1 MKNYLI
7 IITLI
12 FSFNL
17 LNAQEDD
24 VVANGASYIQVDYI
38 KTVPGKNYGQIL
50 NEKWAKLAEKRI
62 KEGTIVGWDAWWN
75 MNSTDESNH
84 DILLVTLLS
93 DIDSIGAGA
102 GIRRAFPEMTDD
114 EVAEFNKKNREARKI
129 VNTTIYKV
137 VDNYFK
143 QDSVPKIALTNYMKV
158 THGDEF
164 EYEEMEKEYKQTVEA
179 SGKAGWALHKRVDRF
194 GSGLNNNYI
203 TVDFYNKMSE
213 MMDERAPTF
222 EMSKEQREK
231 HDEIQKLR
239 RHVYSDTHWNFISL
253 R

>member
-1 MKNYLI
+1 MKNYFFNLI
-7 IITLI
+7 LF
-12 FSFNL
+12 FSFSL
-17 LNAQEDD
+17 ITAQEED
-24 VVANGASYIQVDYI
+24 VVGNGANYIQVDYI

-84 DILLVTLLS
+84 DIMLVTLIK
-93 DIDSIGAGA
+93 DIDSIGAGS
-102 GIRRAFPEMTDD
+102 GILRAFPEMTEE
-114 EVAEFNKKNREARKI
+114 EVVEFNKTNREARKI
-129 VNTTIYKV
+129 VNSTIYKV

-143 QDSVPKIALTNYMKV
+143 QDSVPNIAVVNYMKV
-158 THGDEF
+158 APGDEF
-164 EYEEMEKEYKQTVEA
+164 EYEKMEKEYKSFVEE
-179 SGKAGWALHKRVDRF
+179 SPKAGWAVHKRVDRV
-194 GSGLNNNYI
+194 GTSLNNNYI

-213 MMDERAPTF
+213 MMSERGPTL
-222 EMSKEQREK
+222 EMSEEFAEDYKKMNQ
-231 HDEIQKLR
+231 LR

>member
-1 MKNYLI
+1 MV
-7 IITLI
+7 
-12 FSFNL
+12 FL
-17 LNAQEDD
+17 L
-24 VVANGASYIQVDYI
+24 
-38 KTVPGKNYGQIL
+38 
-50 NEKWAKLAEKRI
+50 
-62 KEGTIVGWDAWWN
+62 
-75 MNSTDESNH
+75 
-84 DILLVTLLS
+84 
-93 DIDSIGAGA
+93 
-102 GIRRAFPEMTDD
+102 
-114 EVAEFNKKNREARKI
+114 
-129 VNTTIYKV
+129 
-137 VDNYFK
+137 DNYFK

-164 EYEEMEKEYKQTVEA
+164 EYEKMEKEYKQTVEA
-179 SGKAGWALHKRVDRF
+179 SGKAGWAVHKRVDRF
-194 GSGLNNNYI
+194 GSGLNNNYM

>member
-1 MKNYLI
+1 MK
-7 IITLI
+7 
-12 FSFNL
+12 L
-17 LNAQEDD
+17 LNL
-24 VVANGASYIQVDYI
+24 I
-38 KTVPGKNYGQIL
+38 
-50 NEKWAKLAEKRI
+50 KRI
-62 KEGTIVGWDAWWN
+62 EK
-75 MNSTDESNH
+75 
-84 DILLVTLLS
+84 L
-93 DIDSIGAGA
+93 
-102 GIRRAFPEMTDD
+102 
-114 EVAEFNKKNREARKI
+114 RKI

-179 SGKAGWALHKRVDRF
+179 SGKAGWAVHKRVDRF
-194 GSGLNNNYI
+194 GSGLNNNYM

>member
-1 MKNYLI
+1 MKNYLF
-7 IITLI
+7 IITLF
-12 FSFNL
+12 FSFGL
-17 LNAQEDD
+17 ITAQEDD
-24 VVANGASYIQVDYI
+24 GVANGASYIQVDYI

-84 DILLVTLLS
+84 DIMLVTLLT
-93 DIDSIGAGA
+93 DIDSINAGA
-102 GIRRAFPEMTDD
+102 GILRAFPDMTEE
-114 EVAEFNKKNREARKI
+114 EVADFNKKNREARKI
-129 VNTTIYKV
+129 VNSTIYKV

-143 QDSVPKIALTNYMKV
+143 QDSVPNIAVVNYMKV
-158 THGDEF
+158 APGDEF
-164 EYEEMEKEYKQTVEA
+164 DYEKMEKEYKTNVEA
-179 SGKAGWALHKRVDRF
+179 SPKAGWAVHKRVDRV
-194 GSGLNNNYI
+194 GTNLSNNYI

-213 MMDERAPTF
+213 MMLERAPTW
-222 EMSKEQREK
+222 EMSEDFAEEYEK
-231 HDEIQKLR
+231 IQKLR

>member
-1 MKNYLI
+1 
-7 IITLI
+7 
-12 FSFNL
+12 
-17 LNAQEDD
+17 
-24 VVANGASYIQVDYI
+24 
-38 KTVPGKNYGQIL
+38 
-50 NEKWAKLAEKRI
+50 
-62 KEGTIVGWDAWWN
+62 

-84 DILLVTLLS
+84 DILLVTLLT
-93 DIDSIGAGA
+93 DIDSIGAGT

-114 EVAEFNKKNREARKI
+114 EVTEFNKKNREARKI

-164 EYEEMEKEYKQTVEA
+164 EYEKMEKEYKSNVED
-179 SGKAGWALHKRVDRF
+179 SPKAGWAVHKRVDRV
-194 GSGLNNNYI
+194 GSNLGYNYV

-213 MMDERAPTF
+213 IMLERAPTW
-222 EMSKEQREK
+222 EMTEEFAQEYDK
-231 HDEIQKLR
+231 IQKLR
-239 RHVYSDTHWNFISL
+239 KHVYSDTHWNFITL

>member
-1 MKNYLI
+1 MKNYFF
-7 IITLI
+7 TLI
-12 FSFNL
+12 LFFSIGFIV
-17 LNAQEDD
+17 AQEEDG
-24 VVANGASYIQVDYI
+24 VSNGATFIQVDYI

-84 DILLVTLLS
+84 DILLVTLLT
-93 DIDSIGAGA
+93 DVDSIGAGA

-114 EVAEFNKKNREARKI
+114 EVAEFSKKNREARKI

-164 EYEEMEKEYKQTVEA
+164 DYEEMEKEYKQTVEA
-179 SGKAGWALHKRVDRF
+179 SAKAGWALHKRVDRF
-194 GSGLNNNYI
+194 GSGLNNNYM

>member
-1 MKNYLI
+1 MKNYFF
-7 IITLI
+7 TLI
-12 FSFNL
+12 LFFSIGFIT
-17 LNAQEDD
+17 AQEDG
-24 VVANGASYIQVDYI
+24 VSNGATFIQVDYI

-62 KEGTIVGWDAWWN
+62 EQGTIVGWDAWWN

-84 DILLVTLLS
+84 DILLVTLLT

-102 GIRRAFPEMTDD
+102 GIRRAFPDMTDD

-143 QDSVPKIALTNYMKV
+143 QDSVPNIAVINYMKV
-158 THGDEF
+158 APGDEF
-164 EYEEMEKEYKQTVEA
+164 EYEKMEKEYKTNVED
-179 SGKAGWALHKRVDRF
+179 SPKAGWAVHKRVDRV
-194 GSGLNNNYI
+194 GSNLGYNYV

-213 MMDERAPTF
+213 IMLERAPTW
-222 EMSKEQREK
+222 EMSEEFAEEYEK
-231 HDEIQKLR
+231 IQKLR
-239 RHVYSDTHWNFISL
+239 KHVYSDTHWNFITL